1 MMNETKPNVTS
12 QISPIRKESAPI
24 AQTDDRYVLVDKGD
38 YNRLVAN
45 ANSSNT
51 LVICGIAAFLI
62 GAAALVMTGM
72 KPDTVITQEKPIVI
86 EKPVIVQCGLFGCS
100 KKE

>member
-1 MMNETKPNVTS
+1 MQDQKQTVTS
-12 QISPIRKESAPI
+12 SISPIRKETAPI
-24 AQTDDRYVLVDKGD
+24 TNTDDRYVLIDRGD
-38 YNRLVAN
+38 YNRLVNN
-45 ANSSNT
+45 ATGSNM
-51 LVICGIAAFLI
+51 LIICGLASFLI
-62 GAAALVMTGM
+62 GAAALVMSGM